1 MNQNKE
7 ILGYGLEAKFVSIQE
22 KVCKVVQSQVEFQA
36 RKILQANTADNLLA
50 LIVLDVLL
58 SDFHVIHSEKFNNA
72 HIPVVS
78 VTFLVTIGYCS
89 RS

>member
-1 MNQNKE
+1 MALKQSLYQFRK
-7 ILGYGLEAKFVSIQE
+7 

-78 VTFLVTIGYCS
+78 VTFLVTIGYCN